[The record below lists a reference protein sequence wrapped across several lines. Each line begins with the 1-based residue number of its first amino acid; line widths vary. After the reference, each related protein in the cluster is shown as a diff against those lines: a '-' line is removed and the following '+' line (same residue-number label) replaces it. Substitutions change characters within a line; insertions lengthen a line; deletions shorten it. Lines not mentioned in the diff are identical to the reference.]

1 MFAFLKYEE
10 GTGER
15 EEEEEEEEWEDE
27 NNGIIGHVVLYARL
41 VILRVEGLKQNI
53 NKTLIQWT

>member
-15 EEEEEEEEWEDE
+15 EEEEEEDD

-53 NKTLIQWT
+53 NKTLIQ

>member
-15 EEEEEEEEWEDE
+15 EEEEEEDD
-27 NNGIIGHVVLYARL
+27 NNGIIGHVVLYYARL
-41 VILRVEGLKQNI
+41 DILRVEGLKQNI
-53 NKTLIQWT
+53 NKTLIQ